1 VKNRHYTNNGP
12 AVSSHLVTSAAQV
25 GILVFRVKLSLLTAA
40 VNKKEG
46 DNGGHFCPSDRERL
60 RRFDLET

>member
-1 VKNRHYTNNGP
+1 
-12 AVSSHLVTSAAQV
+12 V

-46 DNGGHFCPSDRERL
+46 DNG
-60 RRFDLET
+60 

>member
-1 VKNRHYTNNGP
+1 MKNRHYTNNGP

-46 DNGGHFCPSDRERL
+46 DNG
-60 RRFDLET
+60 